1 MTDTKAYFAQLTVL
15 LKKEWAEDLR
25 QYKEK
30 ILHTAIAEKKKSGV
44 CWYPVVVNS
53 HYVGTGEKIVLELEK
68 TSDFD
73 QPHSFQSGASVSF
86 YANLGEKNQRKNAV
100 SGVISFVRDKRM
112 RIVLNEDELPEW
124 IDDGKLGVDVL
135 FDEASYREMEH
146 TLKVL
151 GRQEAG
157 RTFDLIEILLGKKG
171 PQTQPVVVSPA
182 GSLNEVQNRALQHVI
197 EAKDLAIVHGP
208 PGTGKT
214 TTLIQCIRQV
224 VQIEKQVL
232 VTAPSNAGV
241 DVMVEKLA
249 EEGINVL
256 RLGHPARITKRVL
269 ENSLDA
275 QIAAHKSFKDLKDVR
290 KKYEEFRNLAFKYKR
305 NFGHAERQQRKL
317 LLQEAG
323 RFREEADVLEDYI
336 VSALLDNAQ
345 VIACT
350 LVGSNHYLIRERAF
364 KTVFIDEAGQALEPA
379 CWIPVLKAN
388 RIVMAGDHQQLPPT
402 VKSFEAAKEGLEKT
416 LFEKCILA
424 HQSGVMLEE
433 QYRMKPSIMEFP
445 SLFFYRGKLKAAY
458 AAINRTPLPHVPET
472 KFIDTAGCGFFEKI
486 NPESLSTYNEEE
498 GQLLI
503 DQLVSNINLIGEE
516 YMLAQ
521 KITVGVIAPYKAQI
535 ELLNERLEQKGLAPE
550 LMELISVNT
559 VDSFQGQERDAIFIS
574 FTRSNESGEIGF
586 LKDIRR
592 TNVAMTRAR
601 LQLVMTGDS
610 ATLASNGFYDSLV
623 EYYTKSGAYQ
633 SAFELLW
640 S

>member
-1 MTDTKAYFAQLTVL
+1 MTDTKAYFAQLTML

-30 ILHTAIAEKKKSGV
+30 IQHTAIADKKKSGV

-86 YANLGEKNQRKNAV
+86 YVNSGEKDKGRNAV

-151 GRQEAG
+151 GKQEAG
-157 RTFDLIEILLGKKG
+157 RTFELIEIMLGKKA
-171 PQTQPVVVSPA
+171 PQRQPAFVAPA
-182 GSLNEVQNRALQHVI
+182 LSLNEVQNRALQQVM

-214 TTLIQCIRQV
+214 TTLIQCIMQV
-224 VQIEKQVL
+224 VQTEKQVL

-241 DVMVEKLA
+241 DVIVEKLA
-249 EEGINVL
+249 EEGVNVL

-275 QIAAHKSFKDLKDVR
+275 KIAAHKSFKDLRDVR
-290 KKYEEFRNLAFKYKR
+290 RKYEEFRNLAFKYKR

-323 RFREEADVLEDYI
+323 RFREEADMLEDYI
-336 VSALLDNAQ
+336 ISALLNNAQ
-345 VIACT
+345 VVACT
-350 LVGSNHYLIRERAF
+350 LVGSNHYLIRDRDF

-379 CWIPVLKAN
+379 CWIPVLKAS
-388 RIVMAGDHQQLPPT
+388 RVVMAGDHQQLPPT

-416 LFEKCILA
+416 LFEKCIKF
-424 HQSGVMLEE
+424 HPTGVMLEE
-433 QYRMKPSIMEFP
+433 QYRMKPAIMEFP
-445 SLFFYRGKLKAAY
+445 SLFFYGGKLKAAP
-458 AAINRTPLPHVPET
+458 AAINRTPLPNVAEV
-472 KFIDTAGCGFFEKI
+472 KYIDTAGCGFFEKV

-503 DQLVSNINLIGEE
+503 DQLANNFKAIGEE
-516 YMLAQ
+516 YMLAN
-521 KITVGVIAPYKAQI
+521 TVTIGVIAPYKAQI

-550 LMELISVNT
+550 LMDLITVNT

-574 FTRSNESGEIGF
+574 FTRSNDSGEIGF

-601 LQLVMTGDS
+601 LQLVMVGDS
-610 ATLASNGFYDSLV
+610 ATLATNNFYNDLV
-623 EYYTKSGAYQ
+623 AFYAKSGAYQ
-633 SAFELLW
+633 SAFELLY